1 VASEEQSKV
10 EVSPAGKS
18 PPEIERVAAA
28 IAVRPEQGTGGSL
41 WVKRNVG
48 RLVGL
53 IAVTAFAV
61 AVAVTVSAG
70 GRGERDR
77 VEDPVDPQAAP
88 AAPVAVVRVGEESIE
103 IIDSYPGLIEPRER
117 FVLGF
122 EIGGRVVEFGR
133 NEQGQDLDEGDRV
146 KPGQLLARLDDRT
159 WQYQLSEAQ
168 AQARQAQAQLAEAKA
183 HLEDAQSDLR
193 RAEQLRRA
201 GGHAITE
208 SEYQDL
214 VTKLAVAQA
223 QAATAEAQVAL
234 AEARVQAAAKA
245 LEDARLVSPI
255 EGVISARLVNPGESV
270 SPHQTV
276 FEILDVEEVLLV
288 VGVPEANIGP
298 IQPGRR
304 VRVEL
309 LARDQFGRPRPSYE
323 GTVFRVAEA
332 ADQTTGLFKV
342 EILVPNPAGELK
354 PGLIARANIVVSQL
368 KGFRI
373 PLSAVLFRE
382 EATYFFAVDS
392 QGRAHRVDLD
402 EWIEQEHDVIVKQL
416 PAEYRTIVVRGQHR
430 LVEGRKV
437 RIVNLDGVSL
447 EQEQERDLLLR
458 GAAAKLSS

>member
-88 AAPVAVVRVGEESIE
+88 AAPVAVVRVEEESIE

-309 LARDQFGRPRPSYE
+309 LARDQF
-323 GTVFRVAEA
+323 V
-332 ADQTTGLFKV
+332 FKV